1 MLKER
6 VLSMSADIIFKLQEV
21 GVDTDAALRRFSN
34 NDMLYKRFL
43 LRFPED
49 QNFVKI
55 EEAMKS
61 CNWSDMLTAAHTLKG
76 LSGNLGMN
84 RLLEICSSMTTYL
97 REGRSEDAVNLYPE
111 LEEAY
116 REIYLILET
125 SEEEN

>member
-1 MLKER
+1 
-6 VLSMSADIIFKLQEV
+6 MSADIILKLQEV

-34 NDMLYKRFL
+34 NDILYKKFL

-55 EEAMKS
+55 EEAMKLQ
-61 CNWSDMLTAAHTLKG
+61 NWGDMLTAAHTLKG

-84 RLLEICSSMTTYL
+84 RLFEICSGVTTLL
-97 REGRSEDAVNLYPE
+97 REGRNEEAVKLYPK
-111 LEEAY
+111 LEEEY
-116 REIYLILET
+116 RVIYLILET